1 MSGLPFELLLA
12 LRYLR
17 PKRTFVSV
25 ITLISVLG
33 VALGVAV
40 LIIVISVMTGFGQEL
55 RDLILRLQP
64 HVRVYEKGESL
75 TNYIALMEVIA
86 TNQNVKGVTPMVSG
100 PVLFERRLKNGQAA
114 RWAPNIRGI
123 DVELERKFSN
133 LSSNIVAGDFD
144 VAGRG
149 ILVGTALAG
158 KMDLAVGDL
167 VDIYSPRDIQK
178 VKESREKGEDSG
190 FLPDEYE
197 VRGIFDVGF
206 EEYNMNMVLVSLVN
220 AQDMYELGDSVQS
233 LAIVLKD
240 PVNASAVKR
249 ELARALGPRYEVATW
264 LEDSSLL
271 SAVLVEKNVMLYIL
285 FFIVIVA
292 AFGITC
298 TTITFVVMKTR
309 EIGMM
314 KAIGASNR
322 QVMWVFMGQSL
333 IVSIFGIIAGT
344 TGGLLLLTYRNGF
357 LDVMRRLTG
366 MELFPA
372 DIYGFTQLPARII
385 PGDIA
390 IICGGSLLICLAAA
404 AFPAWHASRLNPVEA
419 LRYE

>member
-1 MSGLPFELLLA
+1 MSRLPFELLLA

-40 LIIVISVMTGFGQEL
+40 LIIVISVMSGFDQQM
-55 RDLILRLQP
+55 RDTILGFNAHLHIFRP
-64 HVRVYEKGESL
+64 GSTL
-75 TNYIALMEVIA
+75 TNYSEVISEVSS
-86 TNQNVKGVTPMVSG
+86 NKNVKGAAPFVLG
-100 PVLFERRLKNGQAA
+100 PVLLQTDRPDGQSML
-114 RWAPNIRGI
+114 WAPNIRGV
-123 DVELERKFSN
+123 DPALEKTVST
-133 LSSNIVAGDFD
+133 LPSSMIAGDFD
-144 VAGRG
+144 VRGRSILIGNVLANKLEVG
-149 ILVGTALAG
+149 I
-158 KMDLAVGDL
+158 GDI
-167 VDIYSPRDIQK
+167 VNISGPRDLKKIQK
-178 VKESREKGEDSG
+178 SRNADEARGV
-190 FLPDEYE
+190 LPDEYE
-197 VRGIFDVGF
+197 VRGIFDVGYY
-206 EEYNMNMVLVSLVN
+206 EYNSMIVIVSLQN
-220 AQDMYELGDSVQS
+220 AQDLYDIGDSVHGIMVM
-233 LAIVLKD
+233 LND
-240 PVNASAVKR
+240 PFNAKSVKAELR
-249 ELARALGPRYEVATW
+249 ETLGPDYQISTW
-264 LEDSSLL
+264 LEESSILA
-271 SAVLVEKNVMLYIL
+271 AVLVEKNVMLYIL

-322 QVMWVFMGQSL
+322 QIMWVFMGQSL
-333 IVSIFGIIAGT
+333 IVSVFGILTGT
-344 TGGLLLLTYRNGF
+344 IGGLLLLTYRNGF
-357 LDVMRRLTG
+357 LDLMRRLTG

-372 DIYGFTQLPARII
+372 DIYNLTSLPAKII

-404 AFPAWHASRLNPVEA
+404 AFPARYASRLNPVEA

>member
-55 RDLILRLQP
+55 RDIILRLNP
-64 HVRVYEKGESL
+64 HIRVFRQDSTLTDYRSL
-75 TNYIALMEVIA
+75 MQTI
-86 TNQNVKGVTPMVSG
+86 QNNAHVKGVAPMVLG
-100 PVLFERRLKNGQAA
+100 PVLMEHPLPSGQTA
-114 RWAPNIRGI
+114 RWAPNIRGF
-123 DVELERKFSN
+123 DMDSEGQFSA
-133 LSSNIVAGDFD
+133 LSSNVIEGEFD
-144 VAGRG
+144 LNGRS
-149 ILVGTALAG
+149 ILVGTALAA
-158 KMDLAVGDL
+158 KLNLRIGDR
-167 VDIYSPRDIQK
+167 VDIYSPKHIEEM
-178 VKESREKGEDSG
+178 KESQAKGEEEIS
-190 FLPDEYE
+190 LSDEYE

-206 EEYNMNMVLVSLVN
+206 EEYNLNMVIVSLEN
-220 AQDMYELGDSVQS
+220 AQEMYDLRDSVHG
-233 LAIVLKD
+233 LNVMLYD
-240 PVNASAVKR
+240 PMSAFAVQDQLMR
-249 ELARALGPRYEVATW
+249 EIDPRYTVFTW
-264 LEDSSLL
+264 LQDSSLL

-333 IVSIFGIIAGT
+333 IVSVFGIITGT
-344 TGGLLLLTYRNGF
+344 IGGLLLLTYRNGF
-357 LDVMRRLTG
+357 LLLMRKLTG

-372 DIYGFTQLPARII
+372 DIYGFTQLPAKIV